1 MTRSDRGG
9 CPTTVLSY
17 VLLPPRPAFEPVAA
31 VKETELWQRLDQH
44 LGVGYHRVWA
54 AEFNLADLDNRTVVQ
69 ALADG
74 LPTKAIWRAVWMA
87 LDLPARE
94 R

>member
-1 MTRSDRGG
+1 M
-9 CPTTVLSY
+9 
-17 VLLPPRPAFEPVAA
+17 
-31 VKETELWQRLDQH
+31 KETELWQRLAHH

-54 AEFNLADLDNRTVVQ
+54 AEFNLADLGNRTVVQ

-74 LPTKAIWRAVWMA
+74 LSTKTIWRAVWMA